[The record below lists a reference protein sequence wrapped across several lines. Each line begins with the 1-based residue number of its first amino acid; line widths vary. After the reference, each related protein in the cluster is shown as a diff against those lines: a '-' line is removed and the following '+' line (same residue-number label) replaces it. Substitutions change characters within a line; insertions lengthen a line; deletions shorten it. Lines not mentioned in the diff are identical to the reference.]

1 MTIKPTKVS
10 IIGTGFVGSTTAYT
24 LMLSGLVSELVLVDK
39 NKYKAEG
46 EAMDLNHGV
55 PFIRPVKVIAGD
67 YKDCEGSSIVIIAAG
82 VNQKPGETRIDLVK
96 NNTEVFRSI
105 IPQLVK
111 YCSESILLVVTNPVD
126 ILTYITYKI
135 SGFPKSK
142 VIGSGTVLDTARF
155 KALLGEHV
163 GVDARNVHTYILGE
177 HGDTEVAAW
186 SSTRIAGMNMEAFCM
201 TCNTCKGENKEAI
214 FEDVRKA
221 AYNIIKRKEATYYA
235 VGLAV
240 KRIIEAIL
248 RDENSIL
255 TVSSLVEDLYGL
267 NDVCLSLPTIV
278 NFQGV
283 KHVLE
288 VDLSDKEKQD
298 LVASGNSLK
307 DIIKTIGEIKQ

>member
-1 MTIKPTKVS
+1 MATIKPTKVS

-24 LMLSGLVSELVLVDK
+24 LLLSGLVSELVLVDK
-39 NKYKAEG
+39 NKRKAEG

-67 YKDCEGSSIVIIAAG
+67 YKDCEGSNIVIIAAG

-105 IPQLVK
+105 IPELKK
-111 YCSESILLVVTNPVD
+111 YCSDSILIVVTNPVD
-126 ILTYITYKI
+126 ILTYVTYKL

-163 GVDARNVHTYILGE
+163 GIDARNVHTYVLGE

-186 SSTRIAGMNMEAFCM
+186 SITSIAGMSMESFC
-201 TCNTCKGENKEAI
+201 TRCNTCKGESKEAI

-221 AYNIIKRKEATYYA
+221 AYNIIERKEATYYA
-235 VGLAV
+235 VGLTV
-240 KRIIEAIL
+240 KRIVEAIL
-248 RDENSIL
+248 RDEDSIL
-255 TVSSLVEDLYGL
+255 TVSSLVEGLYGL

-278 NFQGV
+278 NAEGI

-288 VDLSDKEKQD
+288 VDLSESEKQALID
-298 LVASGNSLK
+298 SGNSLQ
-307 DIIKTIGEIKQ
+307 DIIKAIF

>member
-1 MTIKPTKVS
+1 MATIKPTKVS

-24 LMLSGLVSELVLVDK
+24 LLLSGLVSELILVDK
-39 NKYKAEG
+39 NKRKAEG

-67 YKDCEGSSIVIIAAG
+67 YKDCEGSNIVIIAAG

-105 IPQLVK
+105 IPELIK
-111 YCSESILLVVTNPVD
+111 YCSDSILLVVTNPVD
-126 ILTYITYKI
+126 ILTYVTYKL

-163 GVDARNVHTYILGE
+163 GIDARNVHTYVLGE

-186 SSTRIAGMNMEAFCM
+186 SITSIAGMSMESFCKR
-201 TCNTCKGENKEAI
+201 CNTCKGESKEAI

-221 AYNIIKRKEATYYA
+221 AYNIIERKEATYYA
-235 VGLAV
+235 VGLTV
-240 KRIIEAIL
+240 KRIVEAIL
-248 RDENSIL
+248 RDEDSIL
-255 TVSSLVEDLYGL
+255 TVSSLVEGLYGL

-278 NFQGV
+278 NAEGV

-288 VDLSDKEKQD
+288 VDISESEKQALID
-298 LVASGNSLK
+298 SGNSLK
-307 DIIKTIGEIKQ
+307 DIIKAIF